1 MDILHS
7 MHEHS
12 TIHYVTDMKVDIDL
26 SMRRFS
32 DLASIFCAVT
42 VVSSCLSSFQLTYE
56 FSSNEKNKLQTSI
69 LE

>member
-1 MDILHS
+1 
-7 MHEHS
+7 
-12 TIHYVTDMKVDIDL
+12 MKVDIDL